1 MSRTPL
7 PHRRRRR
14 LGAAAVLASA
24 ALLAACSTSPAAT
37 GTSSSS
43 ASSTPKDGGDL
54 TVLISNFDA
63 GWAPSKSSISS
74 YEGNVWGHITDK
86 LLYVDPEGKIS
97 PWIAESWE
105 QNDDATQ
112 YTLHL
117 KDGVTF
123 SDGSPLDAAAVVAN
137 IDSWAKGDPA
147 RGITRIALFPSASYD
162 HAEAVDATT
171 VKVVFSAPTLGF
183 IPTLGYHGSILISP
197 KSIALPLDQQGD
209 LRNEIGSGPFTVE
222 EWSEGDKVVLTKRA
236 DYDWGPEAI
245 GNTGPA
251 HLDSLTYKI
260 VKEDTL
266 RSSAVQSGQADVA
279 FNVSPQ
285 EIDALRAGGFTVET
299 PRYLGFAHGFKV
311 STKAPP
317 FDDVKVRQA
326 VQHGID
332 RDEIIQT
339 VYTKDWLPAET
350 FIQSSVPEA
359 TDHSDAFAFD
369 PKKSAELL
377 DEAGWTKGADGVRVK
392 DGQPL
397 TLTLYPTPYLSTS
410 QPVDELVAQQLT
422 DIGFKVDLQKL
433 DVPSYL
439 ERMQNN
445 PSIALSD
452 VTRSFID
459 VGTVGGVLTS
469 KNKGE
474 NWFFVDET
482 DTKLNDLSAG
492 IASASDK
499 EARAKLV
506 DELQEYVLDQAYFLP
521 ITQINQRLYLQSPKI
536 HGTTFNG
543 LAYANYTAAWLD

>member
-1 MSRTPL
+1 M
-7 PHRRRRR
+7 RRH
-14 LGAAAVLASA
+14 LVATAILATA
-24 ALLAACSTSPAAT
+24 ALLTACSGGAAGPAAT
-37 GTSSSS
+37 SGST
-43 ASSTPKDGGDL
+43 ASSDPTEGGDL
-54 TVLISNFDA
+54 TVLIGNFDA

-86 LLYVDPEGKIS
+86 LVYVDPEGTIS

-105 QNDDATQ
+105 QNETATEF
-112 YTLHL
+112 TLHL

-123 SDGSPLDAAAVVAN
+123 SDGTPLDAAAVVAN
-137 IDSWAKGDPA
+137 IDSWAKGDTA

-171 VKVVFSAPTLGF
+171 VKVVFTAPTLGF
-183 IPTLGYHGSILISP
+183 IPTLGYHGSILIAPS
-197 KSIALPLDQQGD
+197 SIALPLEEQGD
-209 LRNEIGSGPFTVE
+209 LSKEIGSGPFTVE
-222 EWSEGDKVVLTKRA
+222 EWSEGDKVVLTRRA

-245 GNTGPA
+245 GHTGAPY
-251 HLDSLTYKI
+251 LDSLTYKI
-260 VKEDTL
+260 VQEDTL

-279 FNVSPQ
+279 FNISPQ

-317 FDDVKVRQA
+317 FDDVRVRQA

-332 RDEIIQT
+332 REEIIAT
-339 VYTKDWLPAET
+339 VYTEDWLPAET

-359 TDHSDAFAFD
+359 SDHTDAFAFEPD
-369 PKKSAELL
+369 EAEQLL
-377 DEAGWTKGADGVRVK
+377 DDAGWEKGADGVRTK

-397 TLTLYPTPYLSTS
+397 SLTLYPTPYLSTS
-410 QPVDELVAQQLT
+410 QPVDELIAQQLT
-422 DIGFKVDLQKL
+422 DIGFTVDLQTL
-433 DVPSYL
+433 DVPTYL
-439 ERMQNN
+439 DKMKAN
-445 PSIALSD
+445 PAIALSD

-482 DTKLNDLSAG
+482 DTTLNDLSAG
-492 IASASDK
+492 IASAADRDT
-499 EARAKLV
+499 RAALV
-506 DELQEYVLDQAYFLP
+506 DELQAYVLEQAYFIP
-521 ITQINQRLYLQSPKI
+521 VTQINQRLYLQSPTI

>member
-1 MSRTPL
+1 MHRITP
-7 PHRRRRR
+7 PRR
-14 LGAAAVLASA
+14 LRRHAGAAAALVTV
-24 ALLAACSTSPAAT
+24 ALLAACSAGPAAT
-37 GTSSSS
+37 SSPT
-43 ASSTPKDGGDL
+43 ASSTPHDGGDL

-86 LLYVDPEGKIS
+86 LVYVDPEGTIT
-97 PWIAESWE
+97 PWIAESWD
-105 QNDDATQ
+105 QNAEATE

-123 SDGSPLDAAAVVAN
+123 SDGTPLDAAAVVAN
-137 IDSWAKGDPA
+137 IDSWAKGDTA

-171 VKVVFSAPTLGF
+171 VKVVFTAPTLGF
-183 IPTLGYHGSILISP
+183 IPTLGYHGSILVSP

-209 LRNEIGSGPFTVE
+209 LRNEIGSGPFVVE
-222 EWSEGDKVVLTKRA
+222 EWSEGDKVVLKKRA

-245 GNTGPA
+245 GNTGAA

-285 EIDALRAGGFTVET
+285 EIDALRSGGFTVET

-317 FDDVKVRQA
+317 FDDIKVRQA

-332 RDEIIQT
+332 REEIIQT
-339 VYTKDWLPAET
+339 VYTEDWLPAET

-359 TDHSDAFAFD
+359 TDHSASFAYD
-369 PKKSAELL
+369 PDESEQLL
-377 DEAGWTKGADGVRVK
+377 DDAGWVKGADGVRTK

-439 ERMQNN
+439 ERMQSN

-474 NWFFVDET
+474 NWFFVDES
-482 DTKLNDLSAG
+482 DTTLNDLGAG
-492 IASASDK
+492 IANASDRD
-499 EARAKLV
+499 ARAKLV
-506 DELQEYVLDQAYFLP
+506 DELQAYVLDQGYFVP